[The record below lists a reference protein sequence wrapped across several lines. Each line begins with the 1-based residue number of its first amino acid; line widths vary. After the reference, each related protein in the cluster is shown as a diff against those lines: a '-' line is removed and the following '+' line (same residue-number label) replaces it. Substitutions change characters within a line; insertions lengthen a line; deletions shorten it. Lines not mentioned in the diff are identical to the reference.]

1 MLHRNVQLTGRKM
14 RKLSALPQLSELFM
28 FVVSVWLFL
37 APFVLGFFTDPIASA
52 VTLTMATVVFLLTQ
66 SALAR
71 KFLWEESGL
80 LIIAAYIITT
90 PWLFR
95 FDSIITATINSVF
108 VGIVI
113 VLFALTS
120 SGSTRHDHHIV

>member
-1 MLHRNVQLTGRKM
+1 M
-14 RKLSALPQLSELFM
+14 RKLLALPQLSELFM

-37 APFVLGFFTDPIASA
+37 TPFILGFFTDPIASA

-71 KFLWEESGL
+71 KFLWEEGSL
-80 LIIAAYIITT
+80 LIIAAYLIAT

-95 FDSIITATINSVF
+95 FDSTIAAKINSVL

-120 SGSTRHDHHIV
+120 SGSIRHDYHIV